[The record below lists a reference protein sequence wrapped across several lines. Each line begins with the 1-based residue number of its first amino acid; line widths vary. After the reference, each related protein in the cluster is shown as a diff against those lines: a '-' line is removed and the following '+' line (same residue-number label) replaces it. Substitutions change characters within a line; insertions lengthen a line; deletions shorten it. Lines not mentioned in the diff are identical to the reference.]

1 MILEASF
8 AENNFPA
15 KERIVSICNKTG
27 LLEKVVWAWFR
38 NGFLV
43 SLLKGNRVCKMIL
56 NPLKRGRRRIARMTN
71 EKLEL
76 PNTSAFVEPE
86 PAEQDTVKIEV
97 VEDEGDDGVTILE
110 GDDEVKTESFSDQD
124 DDRPLTEAI
133 GAMDDPMNG

>member
-1 MILEASF
+1 
-8 AENNFPA
+8 
-15 KERIVSICNKTG
+15 
-27 LLEKVVWAWFR
+27 
-38 NGFLV
+38 
-43 SLLKGNRVCKMIL
+43 
-56 NPLKRGRRRIARMTN
+56 MTN